1 MHLYIIY
8 KYFQYGY
15 VHGDTPIA
23 SLAPA
28 SSRINCPTAKIRV
41 EAGLCS
47 KKIALAS
54 TCSHNMWLWPSARS
68 QRSSQTWPST
78 PLTAKFSSTSP
89 LAHTHTH
96 RHAHEQ
102 LHSSNTGHRQN
113 RKTNPRRPCFTLE
126 GSQFG
131 RFGKCQQTTK
141 KRGLWH
147 RPLRRLFDRH
157 RVYHGGQTWLSY
169 LFGKERGMM
178 FGGYRQCDQYHPVIF
193 EFG

>member
-1 MHLYIIY
+1 MHIYIYLNIY
-8 KYFQYGY
+8 SM
-15 VHGDTPIA
+15 DTYIVTIQVQVLRQPAAAQIVQQRI
-23 SLAPA
+23 LELRQVFAP
-28 SSRINCPTAKIRV
+28 
-41 EAGLCS
+41 
-47 KKIALAS
+47 KKFALAS

-78 PLTAKFSSTSP
+78 PLTATFSSTSP
-89 LAHTHTH
+89 PTHTH

-102 LHSSNTGHRQN
+102 LHSSTTGHRQN
-113 RKTNPRRPCFTLE
+113 WKTNPRRSCFSFE
-126 GSQFG
+126 GSPFG
-131 RFGKCQQTTK
+131 RYGKCQQTTK